1 MRWTAALVSAL
12 LILNAWRCT
21 PRQWFRFEPFEQVDL
36 PPKRFLAL
44 VVRTGRADFYALQAT
59 PF

>member
-1 MRWTAALVSAL
+1 MA
-12 LILNAWRCT
+12 RCT